1 MASQER
7 AVPTNIPNGAG
18 NTKDMVI
25 GQKAVA
31 EETNAGITI
40 QSCVR
45 TAWNLMLVSTQN
57 AKSIIL
63 KVPEDINQEINIQM
77 HSINQVTHS
86 TTQGTHLINQVI
98 NRDNQ

>member
-7 AVPTNIPNGAG
+7 AVPNGAVPNGAG

-45 TAWNLMLVSTQN
+45 TA
-57 AKSIIL
+57 
-63 KVPEDINQEINIQM
+63 
-77 HSINQVTHS
+77 
-86 TTQGTHLINQVI
+86 
-98 NRDNQ
+98 